1 MIVVCK
7 DFEFDGKTLSDQNL
21 SSLNFD
27 DDTTLPSSIVR
38 EMDSSTMNTY
48 RNETNGFGIKYSDTL
63 VFDIHIAKS
72 FDEYTSQEEM
82 EFTPDEY
89 DGLLAWLS
97 SPQEMERV
105 VHIEQ
110 N

>member
-7 DFEFDGKTLSDQNL
+7 DFEFDGETLSDQNL

-38 EMDSSTMNTY
+38 EMDSSTMNAY
-48 RNETNGFGIKYSDTL
+48 RNEINGFGIKYSDTL
-63 VFDIHIAKS
+63 VFDLHIAKS
-72 FDEYTSQEEM
+72 FNEYTSQEEM
-82 EFTPDEY
+82 EFAPDEY
-89 DGLLAWLS
+89 DALVAWLS

>member
-7 DFEFDGKTLSDQNL
+7 DFEFDGETLAGQNY

-38 EMDSSTMNTY
+38 EMDSGSMNQY
-48 RNETNGFGIKYSDTL
+48 RIEINGFGIKYSDTL
-63 VFDIHIAKS
+63 VFDLHIAKN

-89 DGLLAWLS
+89 DALVAWLS